1 VVVVV
6 SAACKSIQRGDETL
20 IHVVAIITT
29 KPGQRGTVFSSFRD
43 IILEVRREEGCV
55 EYRATVDIEGG
66 PDTWAKFGPDTF
78 VVIEKWESREA
89 LEAHSASAHMV
100 AYAARV
106 KDLIVSRAIHVLEPL

>member
-1 VVVVV
+1 MVVV
-6 SAACKSIQRGDETL
+6 SVACKSLQRGNETL

-29 KPGQRGTVFSSFRD
+29 KPGQRGAVFASFRD

-66 PDTWAKFGPDTF
+66 PETWAKFGPDTF

-89 LEAHSASAHMV
+89 LEAHSASGPHGGLCGAG
-100 AYAARV
+100 
-106 KDLIVSRAIHVLEPL
+106 KDLIASRAIHVLEPL